1 MHIFKKYLRIV
12 LTLNK
17 DIYDNTVIVIILD
30 SIYSDFNTKIF
41 SFFKINNKTINEI
54 KQILYLAEVKNLS

>member
-17 DIYDNTVIVIILD
+17 DIYDNTAIVIILN